1 MRILYMLFFAL
12 LVAGC
17 GRKAEQEEAIRPV
30 FFHEVGES
38 FHGTRLSFPG
48 VTRAADEV
56 RLSFKVGGT
65 VDRLNVEMGDTV
77 RTGDCLVRL
86 DSTDYF
92 IQYSKALSALNNA
105 KAQLANARSEF
116 ERMENLYIKNNIS
129 LRDYERVKT
138 QLESAEAMEKSAV
151 AQVSAAQ
158 NQLDYT
164 CMKAPFSGVINSV
177 FIGESEMIGAGKP
190 ALMLS
195 SLNNIEVRTTV
206 PENIIGQLKVGL
218 EADVSLT
225 SSRDMTLKGHVTELG
240 SSAKNASAYPVVI
253 GMQKTGANLYSGMT
267 ATVSFLLDSSAG
279 NRDES
284 IFIPEDAVSHDQQG
298 DYVFV
303 AEPSE
308 GDVFV
313 VKRKQIVSGGL
324 TPDGIQIREGLS
336 KGDLVITAGLR
347 FMYEGRKVRLLDGV
361 E

>member
-1 MRILYMLFFAL
+1 MRILYILFIAL

-17 GRKAEQEEAIRPV
+17 GSKAEQEEAIRPV
-30 FFHEVGES
+30 FYHEAGKS
-38 FHGTRLSFPG
+38 FYTTSLSFPG
-48 VTRAADEV
+48 VTRAAEEV

-77 RTGDCLVRL
+77 KVGDCLLRL

-92 IQYSKALSALNNA
+92 IQYSNALSALNNA
-105 KAQLANARSEF
+105 RAQLANARSEF

-151 AQVSAAQ
+151 AQVGGAQ

-164 CMKAPFSGVINSV
+164 CLKAPFPGVVNSLFV
-177 FIGESEMIGAGKP
+177 SESEMIGAGKP

-206 PENIIGQLKVGL
+206 PENIVGQLKTGM
-218 EADVSLT
+218 EASVSLT
-225 SSRDMTLKGHVTELG
+225 SNKDVNIKGHITEIG
-240 SSAKNASAYPVVI
+240 TTVQNASAYPVVI
-253 GMQKTGANLYSGMT
+253 GMQTTGVNLYSGMT
-267 ATVSFLLDSSAG
+267 ATVSFLLDSSADK
-279 NRDES
+279 RTES
-284 IFIPEDAVSHDQQG
+284 LIIPEDAVSHDQQG

-303 AEPSE
+303 AEPFE

-313 VKRKQIVSGGL
+313 VKRKQIVSGEL
-324 TPDGIQIREGLS
+324 TSEGVQIREGLS
-336 KGDLVITAGLR
+336 EDDLVITAGLR
-347 FMYEGRKVRLLDGV
+347 FMYEGRKVRLLD
-361 E
+361 EKE

>member
-1 MRILYMLFFAL
+1 MRILYILFLAL

-17 GRKAEQEEAIRPV
+17 GSKAEQEETIRPV
-30 FFHEVGES
+30 FYHEAGNS
-38 FHGTRLSFPG
+38 FHATRLSFPG
-48 VTRAADEV
+48 VTRAAEEV

-77 RTGDCLVRL
+77 RAGDCLVRL
-86 DSTDYF
+86 DSTDYYV
-92 IQYSKALSALNNA
+92 QYAKALSALNNA
-105 KAQLANARSEF
+105 RAQLANARSEF

-151 AQVSAAQ
+151 AQVRAAQ
-158 NQLDYT
+158 NQMDYT
-164 CMKAPFSGVINSV
+164 CLKAPFPGVVNSV
-177 FIGESEMIGAGKP
+177 FISESEMIGAGKP

-206 PENIIGQLKVGL
+206 PENIVGRLKAGM
-218 EADVSLT
+218 EANVSLI
-225 SSRDMTLKGHVTELG
+225 SNKDMSLKGHITEIG
-240 SSAKNASAYPVVI
+240 TTAQSASAYPVVI
-253 GMQKTGANLYSGMT
+253 GMQTTGVNLYSGMT
-267 ATVSFLLDSSAG
+267 ATITFLLDSSAG
-279 NRDES
+279 NSAES
-284 IFIPEDAVSHDQQG
+284 MIIPEDAVNHDRQG

-303 AEPSE
+303 AAPFE

-313 VKRKQIVSGGL
+313 VKRKQIVSGEL
-324 TPDGIQIREGLS
+324 TPEGVQIREGLS

>member
-1 MRILYMLFFAL
+1 MRILYMLFIAL

-30 FFHEVGES
+30 FYHEVGKS
-38 FHGTRLSFPG
+38 FHATRLSFPG

-65 VDRLNVEMGDTV
+65 VNRLNVEMGDTV

-138 QLESAEAMEKSAV
+138 QLKSAEAMEKSAV
-151 AQVSAAQ
+151 AQVGAAQ

-164 CMKAPFSGVINSV
+164 CLKAPFPGVINSV

-195 SLNNIEVRTTV
+195 SRDNIEVRTTV
-206 PENIIGQLKVGL
+206 PENIIAQLKVGM

-225 SSRDMTLKGHVTELG
+225 SSRDMTFKGQITELG
-240 SSAKNASAYPVVI
+240 STAQNASAYPVVI

-308 GDVFV
+308 DDVFV

-324 TPDGIQIREGLS
+324 TPEGVQIREGLS
-336 KGDLVITAGLR
+336 KDDLVITAGLR
-347 FMYEGRKVRLLDGV
+347 FMYEGRKVRLLDWV

>member
-1 MRILYMLFFAL
+1 MLFIAL

-17 GRKAEQEEAIRPV
+17 GSKAEQEEAIRPV
-30 FFHEVGES
+30 FYHEAGNS
-38 FHGTRLSFPG
+38 FHATRLSFPG
-48 VTRAADEV
+48 VIRAAEEV

-77 RTGDCLVRL
+77 KAGDCLVRL

-92 IQYSKALSALNNA
+92 IQYAKALSSLNKA
-105 KAQLANARSEF
+105 KGQLANARSEF
-116 ERMENLYIKNNIS
+116 KRMENLYIKNIIS

-158 NQLDYT
+158 NQMDYT
-164 CMKAPFSGVINSV
+164 CLKAPFQGVVNSV
-177 FIGESEMIGAGKP
+177 FVSESEMIGAGKP

-195 SLNNIEVRTTV
+195 SVNNIEVRTTV
-206 PENIIGQLKVGL
+206 PENIIGRLKVGMVT
-218 EADVSLT
+218 DISLT
-225 SSRDMTLKGHVTELG
+225 SSRDMTFKGHVTELG
-240 SSAKNASAYPVVI
+240 SSAQNASAYPVVI
-253 GMQKTGANLYSGMT
+253 GMQKTGENLYSGMT
-267 ATVSFLLDSSAG
+267 ATVSFLLDSSADE
-279 NRDES
+279 RDES
-284 IFIPEDAVSHDQQG
+284 IIIPEDALSNDRKG

-303 AEPSE
+303 AELFE
-308 GDVFV
+308 DDVFV
-313 VKRKQIVSGGL
+313 VKRKQIVSGEL
-324 TPDGIQIREGLS
+324 TTEGVLIQEGIS